1 MKNSTMLYR
10 HPGKHK
16 IHGDL
21 FDYVIVSEDDVEGA
35 LKDGWHKT
43 TVEAKE
49 ATEAEVDVDGNGR
62 VTKKEIIAK
71 LKELDVEFD
80 SRASKAE
87 LEEVL
92 NEHLQD

>member
-1 MKNSTMLYR
+1 MKNPTMLYR

-16 IHGDL
+16 IHGDS
-21 FDYVIVSEDDVEGA
+21 FDYVIVAEDDVEGA

-49 ATEAEVDVDGNGR
+49 AIDAEVDSDGNGR

>member
-1 MKNSTMLYR
+1 MKNPTMLYC

-21 FDYVIVSEDDVEGA
+21 FDYTIVGEESVEDA

-43 TVEAKE
+43 TVEAKQ
-49 ATEAEVDVDGNGR
+49 ATEAEIDTDGNGR
-62 VTKKEIIAK
+62 VTKKEIVAK
-71 LKELDVEFD
+71 LKELGVEFD

>member
-1 MKNSTMLYR
+1 MKNPTMLYR

-16 IHGDL
+16 IHGDS
-21 FDYVIVSEDDVEGA
+21 FDYVIVAGDDVEGA

-49 ATEAEVDVDGNGR
+49 ATEAEVDTDGNGR

-71 LKELDVEFD
+71 LKEFDVEFD

>member
-1 MKNSTMLYR
+1 MKNPTMLYR

-16 IHGDL
+16 IHGDS
-21 FDYVIVSEDDVEGA
+21 FDYVIVEGDDVEGA

-43 TVEAKE
+43 TVEAKD
-49 ATEAEVDVDGNGR
+49 ATGAEVDADGNGR